1 MDRSLSPKAEGK
13 GSKPRKVAQFRQNSV
28 VPGPSRCRDCKAT
41 TSRASSN
48 SDTPSP
54 RSRKIKSEG
63 DKEDITVLVP
73 VGCGENSTHTSWPSE
88 KKKRRKRSAPTEGP
102 VAASRS
108 SAKRGREEEPLR
120 QSRKRT
126 GDAPQDLAPHPMET
140 QARKRKREE
149 ECLESFASRYTL
161 GDLLGTGGCGAV
173 YAGVRDADGKQ
184 IAIKIVPRSD
194 KEQFITVP
202 GETRSLPLEV
212 ALMEMVCK
220 PPHCEHIVEL
230 LEWFECEDCF
240 ILILE
245 RPIPCMDLFDFLVL
259 HQFQLPEPQ
268 ARLIMHQVV
277 QAVLH
282 CHDRGVLHRD
292 VKAENLLVNTDTL
305 NVKLIDFGCGDLL
318 TTGPYRLFKGTKLF
332 SPPEW
337 LVDKTYEGCQAT
349 IWSLGVLLYILVC
362 GAMPFETVED
372 IVEADLCFKGI
383 PSRECSHLITWCL
396 QKDPE
401 KRPVLEDVLAHEWFL
416 EGLQN

>member
-1 MDRSLSPKAEGK
+1 MATSGTRECSHVSVITKMQQSSMNLFVDIIKLRWSSLLVIALALVRKTLAEGK

-41 TSRASSN
+41 ISRASSN
-48 SDTPSP
+48 SGTPSP

-73 VGCGENSTHTSWPSE
+73 VGCGEKSTHTSWPSE

-184 IAIKIVPRSD
+184 IAIKFVPKSD
-194 KEQFITVP
+194 KEEFITVV
-202 GETRSLPLEV
+202 S
-212 ALMEMVCK
+212 
-220 PPHCEHIVEL
+220 
-230 LEWFECEDCF
+230 
-240 ILILE
+240 
-245 RPIPCMDLFDFLVL
+245 PIS
-259 HQFQLPEPQ
+259 
-268 ARLIMHQVV
+268 
-277 QAVLH
+277 
-282 CHDRGVLHRD
+282 
-292 VKAENLLVNTDTL
+292 
-305 NVKLIDFGCGDLL
+305 LL
-318 TTGPYRLFKGTKLF
+318 T
-332 SPPEW
+332 
-337 LVDKTYEGCQAT
+337 
-349 IWSLGVLLYILVC
+349 
-362 GAMPFETVED
+362 
-372 IVEADLCFKGI
+372 
-383 PSRECSHLITWCL
+383 
-396 QKDPE
+396 
-401 KRPVLEDVLAHEWFL
+401 
-416 EGLQN
+416 